1 MKYYIKQIGEKDC
14 GVTCVKMLLAI
25 VYKNT
30 DYLYYPHVNVET
42 SSSLRD
48 LINLAKK
55 EGVIIKASR
64 IIDKKALFKKTVSCP
79 FLIVINKK
87 DNLHM
92 VLIKKITKS
101 RVKVYDPSS
110 GIYWISKNNL
120 FKIWNGEI
128 LEVSNILTSNFK
140 LKKIRVYPKYF
151 FWITILFQFLSLLSL
166 ITATFFID
174 KKFSFMISFLLFLSY
189 IIFELLYQKIIILSL
204 KYFDNQIFL
213 EECFFKRQDFN
224 KYYLP
229 MSKFK
234 FSLVSTPV
242 KFISSFFMLVF
253 GCIILGI
260 NNYWSLLILAITF
273 AFQYIFKKIDNKFY
287 KTKKNNLENIEN
299 KLLSNSNINGDEFK
313 NEVKALNS
321 QSYECISYNNFKRY
335 FLIFLTICLSLIY
348 IGFTG
353 FISINYMFFHFFIF
367 VFLQEQFEKIIEID
381 NDIENIK
388 YYKCLYF
395 YHFN

>member
-14 GVTCVKMLLAI
+14 GVTCIKMLLAI

-140 LKKIRVYPKYF
+140 LKKM
-151 FWITILFQFLSLLSL
+151 
-166 ITATFFID
+166 ATFC
-174 KKFSFMISFLLFLSY
+174 KFSTVGLDCCHLAIVPLAKPSVCSSLRIEIFLESQIRFIFSY
-189 IIFELLYQKIIILSL
+189 IIFLISLQLTFFRKYSIIKSGIL
-204 KYFDNQIFL
+204 
-213 EECFFKRQDFN
+213 
-224 KYYLP
+224 
-229 MSKFK
+229 
-234 FSLVSTPV
+234 
-242 KFISSFFMLVF
+242 
-253 GCIILGI
+253 
-260 NNYWSLLILAITF
+260 
-273 AFQYIFKKIDNKFY
+273 
-287 KTKKNNLENIEN
+287 
-299 KLLSNSNINGDEFK
+299 
-313 NEVKALNS
+313 
-321 QSYECISYNNFKRY
+321 
-335 FLIFLTICLSLIY
+335 
-348 IGFTG
+348 
-353 FISINYMFFHFFIF
+353 
-367 VFLQEQFEKIIEID
+367 
-381 NDIENIK
+381 
-388 YYKCLYF
+388 
-395 YHFN
+395 